1 MSNICDRQMIDAMA
15 LEENGTLVLIIFD
28 HLQWDCAIR
37 YRHASMLQDKINDY
51 LEFIGSD
58 EIDEHYSKDQYQRIV
73 IRIIA
78 KNSYS
83 QYCIE
88 FLKRVQT
95 FIRENVS
102 QCDLEWTHLQ
112 SEGDTEVQYNDG
124 FSDEYVFDIDKIYP
138 RIKKNWS
145 KKPLQE
151 VTLMASEGNINSN
164 GEGRDSYEN
173 TPMFRVM
180 DSYVILLMQDVGSTY
195 AYLTYDNIPDGMD
208 ISGIQ
213 KKAFDNLLRDKTYR
227 IEESK
232 ISGIYGILCGGDFEA
247 ESLCCLGIWADVSE
261 NLKDDLLIA
270 VPTKDLVFLTR
281 ASDKKLVK
289 KMMKLARE
297 AFERNQKESP
307 YLLFSKDVFLYSRSD
322 KKIVISNKYMI

>member
-124 FSDEYVFDIDKIYP
+124 FSDEYVFDTQTSHI
-138 RIKKNWS
+138 
-145 KKPLQE
+145 
-151 VTLMASEGNINSN
+151 
-164 GEGRDSYEN
+164 
-173 TPMFRVM
+173 
-180 DSYVILLMQDVGSTY
+180 
-195 AYLTYDNIPDGMD
+195 
-208 ISGIQ
+208 
-213 KKAFDNLLRDKTYR
+213 
-227 IEESK
+227 
-232 ISGIYGILCGGDFEA
+232 
-247 ESLCCLGIWADVSE
+247 
-261 NLKDDLLIA
+261 
-270 VPTKDLVFLTR
+270 
-281 ASDKKLVK
+281 KKLVRTLK
-289 KMMKLARE
+289 
-297 AFERNQKESP
+297 NQYFSSQNSNYTTPSP
-307 YLLFSKDVFLYSRSD
+307 YDKAFCIYFGSR
-322 KKIVISNKYMI
+322 